1 MVPQM
6 TEPRHEAL
14 TPAEFLPLAARRV
27 LYVIA
32 LVGMAAAP
40 VVAISQPDYAGAIL
54 TAAGV
59 LNVAALG
66 TALAN
71 PSR

>member
-1 MVPQM
+1 M
-6 TEPRHEAL
+6 TEPRHEAA
-14 TPAEFLPLAARRV
+14 PEFLPLAARRV

-32 LVGMAAAP
+32 LLGMAAAP
-40 VVAISQPDYAGAIL
+40 VVAVSNPEYAGAIL
-54 TAAGV
+54 TAAGA